1 MGSAS
6 SVNATKDEQGAHL
19 STTEIA
25 KEVAALGDAY
35 LPYAKRAE
43 ENGIDGAFLMDCTEG
58 DLKSL
63 FDDLQVTS
71 ITQKKKLSLTF
82 KNFRESR
89 GSSHSSDDFA
99 CVTES
104 NSDVLMKELSPLP
117 TITEG
122 KRHRGLLSHS
132 KYECG
137 TEARLIH
144 KELSEILP
152 DEEFFLDSGACN
164 K

>member
-89 GSSHSSDDFA
+89 GSSHSSDDSMA
-99 CVTES
+99 SAEEMPAATAVAS
-104 NSDVLMKELSPLP
+104 AASRSD
-117 TITEG
+117 
-122 KRHRGLLSHS
+122 RA
-132 KYECG
+132 
-137 TEARLIH
+137 ARA
-144 KELSEILP
+144 SA
-152 DEEFFLDSGACN
+152 SCC
-164 K
+164 